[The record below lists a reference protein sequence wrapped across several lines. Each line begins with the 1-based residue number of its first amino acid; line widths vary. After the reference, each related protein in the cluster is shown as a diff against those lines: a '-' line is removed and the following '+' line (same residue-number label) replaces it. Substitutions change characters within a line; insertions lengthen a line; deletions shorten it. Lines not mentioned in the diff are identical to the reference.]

1 MEMTDRVRYGHQP
14 RRTVGAAASWLVG
27 VFIAFVLTRGMIIGS
42 MTVVVGVAG
51 LLLLGLWA
59 LLWWRYR
66 RRGVFVS
73 RSKVWVSHVFRTRSV
88 SLSNVTVVDAMPSKP
103 DGVRR
108 LVLHLENGRHLAAP
122 LRGYAARPG
131 RPVRAARRAALGP
144 VHPDPERPA
153 AAGGVRGMSEGGLPV
168 GRPPSSGTGA
178 ASAFAVATRP
188 AAGSRPAARH
198 P

>member
-1 MEMTDRVRYGHQP
+1 MDRVRYGHQP

-27 VFIAFVLTRGMIIGS
+27 VFIAFVLVRGMITGS

-73 RSKVWVSHVFRTRSV
+73 HSKVWVSHVFRTRSV
-88 SLSNVTVVDAMPSKP
+88 SLSTVTVVDAMPSKP

-122 LRGYAARPG
+122 LRGYARGQDDPSGPLDVLPSAQFTRILDDLQ
-131 RPVRAARRAALGP
+131 RR
-144 VHPDPERPA
+144 V
-153 AAGGVRGMSEGGLPV
+153 
-168 GRPPSSGTGA
+168 
-178 ASAFAVATRP
+178 ASAA
-188 AAGSRPAARH
+188 
-198 P
+198 